1 LFYVCMYTTKI
12 IKHNKWL
19 SSLYM
24 SPYRFGSFSFVW
36 VFVSIS
42 TQDFMFPSFLV
53 HWGFG

>member
-1 LFYVCMYTTKI
+1 MYTTKI